1 MMTSP
6 IWVMSAR
13 ELCDIV
19 VPDVPESQN
28 LHWDIWY
35 AHKYGCL
42 SKCLNWRPTNYPTKP
57 SCMVVEWCLGGMNIG
72 YPRCDISKPHMC
84 AFVRLNS
91 SHPFLSS
98 NTCPAWFQ
106 AKGSRSS
113 SDKSLYTNE
122 FWILPYE
129 LETYPVLH
137 STRIKIIDLI
147 CFADVTF

>member
-1 MMTSP
+1 
-6 IWVMSAR
+6 
-13 ELCDIV
+13 
-19 VPDVPESQN
+19 
-28 LHWDIWY
+28 
-35 AHKYGCL
+35 
-42 SKCLNWRPTNYPTKP
+42 
-57 SCMVVEWCLGGMNIG
+57 
-72 YPRCDISKPHMC
+72 MC

-147 CFADVTF
+147 CFADVTILIVFEEIVAYNESVKFRQRVFNVEHLLI